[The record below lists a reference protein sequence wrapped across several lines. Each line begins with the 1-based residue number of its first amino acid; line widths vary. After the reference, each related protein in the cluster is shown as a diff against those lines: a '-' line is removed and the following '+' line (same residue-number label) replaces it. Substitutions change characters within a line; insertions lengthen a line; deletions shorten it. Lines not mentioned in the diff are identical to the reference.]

1 MIKSCG
7 LLWSWGDMKRPQ
19 TLITRYRPGKH
30 RPTSGGPPAAG
41 SMITI
46 WGPAS
51 VLVTPDRPEAM
62 ITTRACTP
70 APQDRQRSCD
80 TCPTLGGVSA
90 SGAHPATMNRSP
102 LHW

>member
-1 MIKSCG
+1 
-7 LLWSWGDMKRPQ
+7 MKRPQ

-62 ITTRACTP
+62 ITTGVALVWGRTNLCARDRRRAASTDELP
-70 APQDRQRSCD
+70 RPHDELPR
-80 TCPTLGGVSA
+80 LG
-90 SGAHPATMNRSP
+90 
-102 LHW
+102 

>member
-30 RPTSGGPPAAG
+30 RPTSVGPPAAG

-62 ITTRACTP
+62 ITTGVALVWGRTNLCARGGP
-70 APQDRQRSCD
+70 APGR
-80 TCPTLGGVSA
+80 
-90 SGAHPATMNRSP
+90 
-102 LHW
+102 LH